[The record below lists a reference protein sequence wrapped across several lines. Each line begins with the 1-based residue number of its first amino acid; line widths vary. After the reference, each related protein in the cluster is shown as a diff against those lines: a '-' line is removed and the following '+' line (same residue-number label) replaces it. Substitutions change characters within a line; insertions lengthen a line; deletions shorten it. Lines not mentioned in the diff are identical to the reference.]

1 MPHEDRREEKKTGR
15 KWWFESF
22 DNKLLDG
29 SGGDRRKNLSSSD
42 FLRLFSTLSSQ
53 ASRASLYPSSSGFSP
68 SFLGSRRQRTTTTA
82 SFSTFGRDSRPL
94 VCLQRLRRA
103 VALKRRVARD
113 PRLVA
118 TNRETLFRARSRND
132 RSFLVSNFSDRE
144 LNGFSRKLEIV
155 SIHEDGN
162 ICFK

>member
-15 KWWFESF
+15 KWWLESF

-68 SFLGSRRQRTTTTA
+68 SFLGSRRQRTPSNHDRLFFHLWTR
-82 SFSTFGRDSRPL
+82 FSAAGLPPTPPARRCLKETGRERPETG
-94 VCLQRLRRA
+94 CNQPRD
-103 VALKRRVARD
+103 ARD
-113 PRLVA
+113 PGTTDL
-118 TNRETLFRARSRND
+118 S
-132 RSFLVSNFSDRE
+132 SFLISLIEN
-144 LNGFSRKLEIV
+144 
-155 SIHEDGN
+155 
-162 ICFK
+162 

>member
-1 MPHEDRREEKKTGR
+1 MPHEDRREEKKRGR
-15 KWWFESF
+15 KWWLESF

-68 SFLGSRRQRTTTTA
+68 SFLGSRRQLVHLPTTTA

-94 VCLQRLRRA
+94 ACLQRLRRA

-118 TNRETLFRARSRND
+118 TNRET
-132 RSFLVSNFSDRE
+132 RE
-144 LNGFSRKLEIV
+144 IQERQIFPR
-155 SIHEDGN
+155 
-162 ICFK
+162 F

>member
-1 MPHEDRREEKKTGR
+1 MIEGKTCPR
-15 KWWFESF
+15 AI
-22 DNKLLDG
+22 
-29 SGGDRRKNLSSSD
+29 SSD
-42 FLRLFSTLSSQ
+42 FSQRSRLKLRALLCILLRPVSLHRFSARGGNVHL
-53 ASRASLYPSSSGFSP
+53 P
-68 SFLGSRRQRTTTTA
+68 TTTA

-94 VCLQRLRRA
+94 ACLQRLRRA